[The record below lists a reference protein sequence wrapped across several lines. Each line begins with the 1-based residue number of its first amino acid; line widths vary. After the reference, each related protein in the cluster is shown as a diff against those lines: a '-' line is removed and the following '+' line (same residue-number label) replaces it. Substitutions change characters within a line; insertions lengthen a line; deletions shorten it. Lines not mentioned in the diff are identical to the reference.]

1 MLGTELERVTRP
13 LFAQRCD
20 QASSEPFYPILL
32 NPLYCRVHSA
42 VHRCSELV
50 DLSTIPYLN
59 ILVLYLYLRPPS
71 LDLLS
76 PNSSIIDAGFQEQL
90 VHVRSM

>member
-50 DLSTIPYLN
+50 DLSTIPYL
-59 ILVLYLYLRPPS
+59 YLRPPS